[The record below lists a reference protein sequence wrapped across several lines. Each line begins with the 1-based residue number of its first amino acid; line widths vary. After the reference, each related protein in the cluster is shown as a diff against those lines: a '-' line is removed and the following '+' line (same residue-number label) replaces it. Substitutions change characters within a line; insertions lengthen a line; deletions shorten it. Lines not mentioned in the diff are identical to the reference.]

1 MNAFYWASSAK
12 APVTQLYSDL
22 FILFPERNCTNRWC
36 YASVS
41 LTPLSIAFV
50 SWREMEHTWPL
61 SDFFHCVKPQFAG
74 FNCHTRKLETLPS
87 AGFASDRISRVMCV
101 GEKQKQS
108 MSSVDLGQSNFLPP
122 SHSNELSSPSHLAN
136 YARASKH
143 WTEQC

>member
-12 APVTQLYSDL
+12 AAVTQLYSDL

-41 LTPLSIAFV
+41 LTLLSIAFV
-50 SWREMEHTWPL
+50 SWREMGHTRPL
-61 SDFFHCVKPQFAG
+61 SDFFHCVKPRCAG
-74 FNCHTRKLETLPS
+74 YNCHTRKLETLPS
-87 AGFASDRISRVMCV
+87 AGFASDRISWVTCV

-108 MSSVDLGQSNFLPP
+108 MSSVDLGLSNFLPP

-136 YARASKH
+136 YARASQH
-143 WTEQC
+143 WMEQC